1 MWNDE
6 SPYKRFF
13 LYWRSYDT
21 TEQIVMCE
29 CDCMLWA
36 PWGHTQ
42 ASRVIIEQ
50 DRLTQPASSI
60 FSCKSLWTNWID
72 CVICLPHC
80 LHTCSGF
87 ISLSFIMSFCIR
99 LIYFINR
106 ENNNNV
112 NLLLIFGFKLL
123 ITDPSLELLLVVFER
138 FQNMRSSVGQK
149 IEHFV
154 YLLAIMKLKKPSDL
168 IILIFVMY
176 SYKNNLVVK

>member
-1 MWNDE
+1 
-6 SPYKRFF
+6 
-13 LYWRSYDT
+13 
-21 TEQIVMCE
+21 
-29 CDCMLWA
+29 
-36 PWGHTQ
+36 
-42 ASRVIIEQ
+42 
-50 DRLTQPASSI
+50 
-60 FSCKSLWTNWID
+60 
-72 CVICLPHC
+72 
-80 LHTCSGF
+80 
-87 ISLSFIMSFCIR
+87 MSFCIR